1 MNTEMQ
7 RRALA
12 ARDAHLA
19 LFDLKTLIEELTR
32 TAHGAELEA
41 FHLAV
46 STRATGD
53 VSSDLRAVLDRLGSK
68 DFEES
73 LRRVRQCLLMA
84 MS

>member
-19 LFDLKTLIEELTR
+19 LSDLKRLIDEATR
-32 TAHGAELEA
+32 TTHDLELEA
-41 FHLAV
+41 FHLAL
-46 STRATGD
+46 STRAGGEL
-53 VSSDLRAVLDRLGSK
+53 SSDMKAVLDRLASS

-73 LRRVRQCLLMA
+73 LSRARQSLQMA